1 MARRRVHRD
10 DINCPICGSG
20 RMRKDGFANGRQA
33 YRCGDCGRRC
43 IPGGAYNRPGPAV
56 KARAVAMY
64 AEGSSPTEIGRVL
77 GYSAPAVPG
86 RVKKAGRAA
95 YPEPAAAGTE
105 SATDG
110 GDGEAAGGATAR

>member
-1 MARRRVHRD
+1 
-10 DINCPICGSG
+10 
-20 RMRKDGFANGRQA
+20 
-33 YRCGDCGRRC
+33 
-43 IPGGAYNRPGPAV
+43 
-56 KARAVAMY
+56 MY
-64 AEGSSPTEIGRVL
+64 AEGSSLTEIRRVL

-95 YPEPAAAGTE
+95 YPEPAAGTE